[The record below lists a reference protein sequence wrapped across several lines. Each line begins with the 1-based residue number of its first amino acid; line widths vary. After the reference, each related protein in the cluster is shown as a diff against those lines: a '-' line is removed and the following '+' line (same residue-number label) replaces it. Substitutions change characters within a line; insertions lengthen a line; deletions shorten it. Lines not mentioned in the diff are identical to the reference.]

1 MHLPR
6 GEYALGN
13 LCDFFLCLFIRE
25 DVDFGMSSEFLILLL
40 QLIAIVKMYNF
51 MYLKLGVYANQMDLV
66 FL

>member
-13 LCDFFLCLFIRE
+13 LCDFFACLFIRE
-25 DVDFGMSSEFLILLL
+25 DVDFGMPSEYLILSL
-40 QLIAIVKMYNF
+40 QLIDIVKMYNF
-51 MYLKLGVYANQMDLV
+51 MYFKLGVYANQMDLV